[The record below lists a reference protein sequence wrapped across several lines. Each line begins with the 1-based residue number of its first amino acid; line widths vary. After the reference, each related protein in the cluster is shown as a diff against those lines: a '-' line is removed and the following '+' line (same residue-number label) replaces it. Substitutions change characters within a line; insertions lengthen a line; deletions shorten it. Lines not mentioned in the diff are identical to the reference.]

1 MRHFALAQ
9 QFKKNPLVKAFP
21 KPPLFKAFPKPPL
34 FKAFPKPPLFKGGQG
49 GILLTL
55 LLTLAAQACPPD
67 FEPLTAKLLSD
78 LPSYANRVMQRSR
91 SGPDYLT
98 YVQLAGLAEFE
109 PLGRAEDDGE
119 TRQVFFTTLEQQ
131 FTGDRP
137 LTRQHYH
144 WLFLTPTD
152 TGWAMVYLFTR
163 FGEGDPEAEP
173 MPPRETS
180 SGIIGQAISL
190 WLRDCE
196 AGAVRQWPA
205 PPDLNIPLHRDA
217 GV

>member
-1 MRHFALAQ
+1 MRAHCL
-9 QFKKNPLVKAFP
+9 KAG
-21 KPPLFKAFPKPPL
+21 L
-34 FKAFPKPPLFKGGQG
+34 G
-49 GILLTL
+49 GILLTCCFSL
-55 LLTLAAQACPPD
+55 NAQACPQD

-98 YVQLAGLAEFE
+98 YVQLAGQTDFE
-109 PLGRAEDDGE
+109 PLPLGGAEDGE

-131 FTGDRP
+131 FRGDRL

-163 FGEGDPEAEP
+163 FGESSPDTEP

-180 SGIIGQAISL
+180 LGIMGQAITL
-190 WLRDCE
+190 WLRDCQ
-196 AGAVRQWPA
+196 AGAVRE
-205 PPDLNIPLHRDA
+205 
-217 GV
+217 